1 MKPKLIVI
9 LTAILLFLIVL
20 TQNTYVITLRLFFWQ
35 ISMSQVLLILFT
47 IILGFAAGYI
57 TAVVV
62 MKMEKRP
69 LRLR

>member
-20 TQNTYVITLRLFFWQ
+20 AQNTYVITLHLFFWQ

-57 TAVVV
+57 TAVLV
-62 MKMEKRP
+62 MKTKKGPSGFR
-69 LRLR
+69 